1 MQGEKIKPLTK
12 AQLVCYG
19 LGDVASQFVWTFV
32 GSYLT
37 VFYTDI
43 ITMFWKMSDKDAD
56 EIREK
61 IQKRS
66 EEAKVGK
73 ENQLWKE
80 RLNAEQQFIVIPVN
94 MERQ

>member
-1 MQGEKIKPLTK
+1 MQGENIKPLTK

-43 ITMFWKMSDKDAD
+43 VGLAPAVISA
-56 EIREK
+56 I
-61 IQKRS
+61 IKR
-66 EEAKVGK
+66 
-73 ENQLWKE
+73 
-80 RLNAEQQFIVIPVN
+80 
-94 MERQ
+94 

>member
-56 EIREK
+56 EKMLMKSEKRFRREMK
-61 IQKRS
+61 KRKWERRIS
-66 EEAKVGK
+66 YGK
-73 ENQLWKE
+73 KD
-80 RLNAEQQFIVIPVN
+80 
-94 MERQ
+94 